1 MKKYVK
7 PTLEVV
13 DLKVKENIA
22 ALPQG
27 LKPDVGTYTYA
38 GEDLTLTTYNLA
50 AVTTS
55 QPVNPNP
62 TQQ

>member
-7 PTLEVV
+7 PSIDIV

-27 LKPDVGTYTYA
+27 LQPTVDTIEYG
-38 GEDLTLTTYNLA
+38 GNQMTLTTYNLA

-55 QPVNPNP
+55 QTVNPNP
-62 TQQ
+62 VQ